1 MAAQVFPRMCLI
13 SIQEYNHYMAEHK
26 TDAKTILVV
35 DDVSDNRILLSLSLQ
50 DMGYRVLTACDG
62 EEAVTIAMRALPDL
76 ILMDIA
82 MPHLDGL
89 EATRRI
95 HDLAELRHVPV
106 VGVTAFETSGFR
118 KAAFDAGF
126 DGYLTKPIDFERLKT
141 LVDRLLSQRTTSEIA
156 HGETTELDEE
166 ETTEIS
172 QRTYGNGAA

>member
-1 MAAQVFPRMCLI
+1 MPENR
-13 SIQEYNHYMAEHK
+13 

-62 EEAVTIAMRALPDL
+62 EEAVTIALRAIPDL

-82 MPHLDGL
+82 MPQLDGL

-95 HDLAELRHVPV
+95 HDLAELRNVPV
-106 VGVTAFETSGFR
+106 VAVTAFDTSGFR

-126 DGYLTKPIDFERLKT
+126 DGYLTKPIDFERLHI
-141 LVDRLLSQRTTSEIA
+141 LVDRLLSQRTTSEIGY
-156 HGETTELDEE
+156 GETTELDNE
-166 ETTEIS
+166 ETTEIAERS
-172 QRTYGNGAA
+172 YRNGVA